1 MPEWRANRPAAG
13 LLLAPLAC
21 MVAVAVAQPV
31 AAGMP
36 GINPM
41 ESAPELIQIEASSAS
56 VPAAAHFGH
65 LLEGEDQPGVLASLV
80 FPMVS
85 PLAPASAASA
95 AAVAA
100 GPAVQDE
107 GVPVLEGKWLTQP
120 LLIAGDDAASL
131 QWLARHHAALRAMDA
146 AVIVVAA
153 RDEAGF
159 KRVQR
164 AASGLTVAPVQG
176 TWLTARLMAA
186 GVRVRPVLIGL
197 DGRALRSMPAS
208 GGQGEGE
215 SRQRQAGGRP

>member
-41 ESAPELIQIEASSAS
+41 GSAPELIQIEASSAS

-85 PLAPASAASA
+85 PLAPAS
-95 AAVAA
+95 VAT

-208 GGQGEGE
+208 GDQGEGE
-215 SRQRQAGGRP
+215 SRQRQTGGRP